1 MLGEGK
7 IKTISQFGFLWPF
20 VFLLQH
26 FACINFLGERKEEKF
41 VCLSKLNEISRWLL
55 LSESLGN
62 HRINHIWISVFYM
75 LTSRSTFSISHRSH
89 AGTLIFGEKTTFP
102 AIIKP
107 SNHIENCSQS
117 WHKHKSPFDQIQ
129 FSFIGC
135 PRSSERVHKS
145 ACLGLVKDS
154 LAPTT
159 SRKLFNVKT
168 LKNKKF
174 PTCFRIDGATKSA

>member
-7 IKTISQFGFLWPF
+7 IKTISQFDFLWPF
-20 VFLLQH
+20 VFLLRH
-26 FACINFLGERKEEKF
+26 SAACINFLGERKRKGKSLF
-41 VCLSKLNEISRWLL
+41 ALANWMKLAADFYRKVGRII
-55 LSESLGN
+55 ESITFESQFLYVD
-62 HRINHIWISVFYM
+62 I
-75 LTSRSTFSISHRSH
+75 STFSILLRCH
-89 AGTLIFGEKTTFP
+89 AETPIFGQKTTFP

-135 PRSSERVHKS
+135 PRSCERVHKS
-145 ACLGLVKDS
+145 ACLGLMKDS
-154 LAPTT
+154 LALAT

-168 LKNKKF
+168 LKKQKF